1 MVSVRITTYT
11 RENAELVKER
21 INTSKKI
28 MNWHEEANGFDF
40 VITFKTGTS
49 YVEMTRIANG
59 QTMTLE
65 K

>member
-1 MVSVRITTYT
+1 MFSVRITTHT

-28 MNWHEEANGFDF
+28 MNWHEEANGDI
-40 VITFKTGTS
+40 VITLKAGTS
-49 YVEMTRIANG
+49 YVEMTRIVG
-59 QTMTLE
+59 GLTMKLE